1 MKFEPHELRVG
12 TWHDGWNKFAELTEV
27 PTVEEPYAE
36 DIQCVG
42 IRPTSSFTFE
52 MNLTART
59 YKILNRLAKRGNN
72 WRRLHGKSLIRVPL
86 RERRKR
92 K

>member
-1 MKFEPHELRVG
+1 MKFEPHEIYIG
-12 TWHDGWNKFAELTEV
+12 TFHNGADMFAKLTEV
-27 PTVEEPYAE
+27 PTVEEPCAE

-52 MNLTART
+52 MNLTTRT

-72 WRRLHGKSLIRVPL
+72 WRRIHGKHLIRVPL

>member
-1 MKFEPHELRVG
+1 MKFEPHELYVG
-12 TWHDGWNKFAELTEV
+12 TWHDGANKFAELTEV
-27 PTVEEPYAE
+27 HTVGETYAE

-52 MNLTART
+52 MNLTTRT

-72 WRRLHGKSLIRVPL
+72 WRRIHGKHLIRVPL